1 MQDFCL
7 VAGTPAVCLQPTT
20 IQYGFTQA
28 EQKQNSEASSA
39 RRRCRPRGSSL
50 SSRSPLARRMQPR
63 LRRAAEPRAVARVAA
78 ALPVGED
85 ATGVAT
91 PPHLRRTP
99 RVRVRVGVGVRV
111 RARVRGRG
119 RGRGRVKV
127 MVMVRGG
134 GGVRAAGAVE
144 GDEGTAHPPLGDGPH
159 ARGGSLGAMG
169 LVRDTV
175 RVRASSPPTPNPKP
189 DPNPYHDGAV
199 RVRLAIGVDGPR
211 VVLHANRRVHE
222 GHPLPPG

>member
-91 PPHLRRTP
+91 PPHLRRT
-99 RVRVRVGVGVRV
+99 
-111 RARVRGRG
+111 
-119 RGRGRVKV
+119 
-127 MVMVRGG
+127 
-134 GGVRAAGAVE
+134 RAAGAVE
-144 GDEGTAHPPLGDGPH
+144 GNEGTAHPPLGNGPH
-159 ARGGSLGAMG
+159 ARGGPLGAMG
-169 LVRDTV
+169 LVRVRV
-175 RVRASSPPTPNPKP
+175 RVRASPTPTPNPKP

-199 RVRLAIGVDGPR
+199 RVRLAIGVDGPW
-211 VVLHANRRVHE
+211 VVLYANRRVHE